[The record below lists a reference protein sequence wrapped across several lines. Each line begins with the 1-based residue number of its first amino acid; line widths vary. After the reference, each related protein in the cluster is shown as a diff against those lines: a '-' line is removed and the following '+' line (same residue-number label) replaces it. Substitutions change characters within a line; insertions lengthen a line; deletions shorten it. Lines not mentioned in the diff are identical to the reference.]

1 MTFNDFNDTD
11 AGRALLRLLS
21 RGHAVVAELQRTAE
35 AVDASALNEPRL
47 RSVLPDFVVFRTEG
61 AIDRVANGPEKME
74 LDEESRE
81 LNLDSSARI
90 FRVLAAIKKYA
101 IDLAR
106 LIDDIDAGAF
116 VGYSL
121 EGILRDGQG
130 ACLLPEAVAL
140 LGTMLLVSDQRLPGQ
155 TRERALVLFYRCTV
169 GTSNEPEDFAD
180 VCRLF
185 KSTGR
190 PEDLATRKPGYPES
204 YFSRFLLQ
212 KEAIRLVIGKL
223 QTGDI
228 YEASRHYPLPE
239 HRSHG
244 LSAQA
249 GLLYVCLFFEV
260 KTLESDFMAMREIV
274 DRYFG
279 DSWVVAYALG
289 YTADLMQMWATY
301 PAAKQAIGNA
311 ITGSTV
317 RQLQE
322 RHQERL
328 ADAQAK
334 LKECLL
340 EGVLTEDYVSSK
352 TPQLLSLLREA
363 NTSIR
368 WLLLQ
373 PTTND
378 PKLEAVCK
386 ISARMREEVLGAL
399 VDTALLEDKVK
410 GILIPLV
417 SNRQA
422 NWLRLQ
428 EEAAQAMDDL
438 AVYFSGQHAL
448 KRKVRNE
455 ELEEFFR
462 SLQQRIEELSLSSQE
477 DMAALGRK
485 VSQVDKALDEVAF
498 FHEVSQ
504 QPQILH
510 FLSDARQL
518 LQRMLRTANLNEEML
533 GTIETVADLSYAWH
547 ALAGYKEAMGN
558 LLATSPESVKGL
570 RALFLKLASILEV
583 PLRRIRQS
591 GNESHASLVSN
602 YYSAGLVQFMRSVLQ
617 DIPRL
622 IFQILAQLAT
632 LNASVSPVAWP
643 SRISFAELHS
653 YAQRSESASIEVG
666 KLTQRIALLMRGIRE
681 TDVAVLGAILVEP
694 KDVLVDGLRRE
705 LAANIEAM
713 LAKQS
718 FDHLEASLKDLADQ
732 SRRLRGSFEH
742 VQDYLGVSA
751 QELWRAQFGRVV
763 RFLLHMEQHELLG
776 KRGRA
781 KSSPDHDPSQP
792 IRFPDGKSSGGSFL
806 SRCMAKLL
814 ELTEPKSCSGGF
826 RQDWCSSGG
835 ALDSLVLQQL
845 MEAVA
850 SPGIAA
856 MSKLLALKAAG
867 RVRKVLQGATA
878 LLGDPEHSRAVLK
891 ASRARSSE
899 ALRACAASLASQVG
913 PLASVLSSLGQ
924 IMLLQRR
931 LTALLRLHGSL
942 DAPLINKSLGVL
954 DGTALVESLEEDAE
968 TEVDGELPSL
978 WDFVDSSSMAKEGQ
992 LRFRRKLAKTGELHG
1007 FAEPLRQLL
1016 LVIPE
1021 DSAPNGLDTLLALA
1035 LVQYV
1040 AEKQRQA
1047 PSARRTSTWTAKA
1060 PAPTVGT
1067 EAHVA
1072 LSAGLASFLQ
1082 QLPRQQLHGTFQV
1095 CGFFIQG
1102 LCSEEGWAEG
1112 ALMIQILQN
1121 CLELLGF
1128 PREHLA
1134 EFVPVGL
1141 LELWPAE

>member
-1 MTFNDFNDTD
+1 
-11 AGRALLRLLS
+11 
-21 RGHAVVAELQRTAE
+21 
-35 AVDASALNEPRL
+35 
-47 RSVLPDFVVFRTEG
+47 
-61 AIDRVANGPEKME
+61 
-74 LDEESRE
+74 
-81 LNLDSSARI
+81 
-90 FRVLAAIKKYA
+90 
-101 IDLAR
+101 
-106 LIDDIDAGAF
+106 
-116 VGYSL
+116 
-121 EGILRDGQG
+121 
-130 ACLLPEAVAL
+130 
-140 LGTMLLVSDQRLPGQ
+140 
-155 TRERALVLFYRCTV
+155 
-169 GTSNEPEDFAD
+169 
-180 VCRLF
+180 
-185 KSTGR
+185 
-190 PEDLATRKPGYPES
+190 
-204 YFSRFLLQ
+204 
-212 KEAIRLVIGKL
+212 
-223 QTGDI
+223 
-228 YEASRHYPLPE
+228 
-239 HRSHG
+239 
-244 LSAQA
+244 
-249 GLLYVCLFFEV
+249 
-260 KTLESDFMAMREIV
+260 
-274 DRYFG
+274 
-279 DSWVVAYALG
+279 
-289 YTADLMQMWATY
+289 
-301 PAAKQAIGNA
+301 
-311 ITGSTV
+311 
-317 RQLQE
+317 
-322 RHQERL
+322 
-328 ADAQAK
+328 
-334 LKECLL
+334 
-340 EGVLTEDYVSSK
+340 
-352 TPQLLSLLREA
+352 
-363 NTSIR
+363 
-368 WLLLQ
+368 
-373 PTTND
+373 
-378 PKLEAVCK
+378 
-386 ISARMREEVLGAL
+386 
-399 VDTALLEDKVK
+399 
-410 GILIPLV
+410 
-417 SNRQA
+417 
-422 NWLRLQ
+422 
-428 EEAAQAMDDL
+428 
-438 AVYFSGQHAL
+438 
-448 KRKVRNE
+448 
-455 ELEEFFR
+455 
-462 SLQQRIEELSLSSQE
+462 
-477 DMAALGRK
+477 
-485 VSQVDKALDEVAF
+485 
-498 FHEVSQ
+498 
-504 QPQILH
+504 
-510 FLSDARQL
+510 
-518 LQRMLRTANLNEEML
+518 MLRTANLNEEML

-694 KDVLVDGLRRE
+694 KEVLVDGLRRE
-705 LAANIEAM
+705 LAANIEVM

-763 RFLLHMEQHELLG
+763 RFLLHMEQHQLLG

-867 RVRKVLQGATA
+867 RVRKVLQGGTA

-978 WDFVDSSSMAKEGQ
+978 WDFVDSSSIAKEGQ

-1112 ALMIQILQN
+1112 ALIIQILQN

>member
-1 MTFNDFNDTD
+1 MPNLPDFQNILGQGENKSTCRRTEELVVSRVICCDAAVALGWGRKKNSDEFVGEGKVDIMQQCVNLQLETGHNHHEVGDTD
-11 AGRALLRLLS
+11 AYREVIADAGHTACGEMGGMIIPLRQ
-21 RGHAVVAELQRTAE
+21 GMPAWTV
-35 AVDASALNEPRL
+35 
-47 RSVLPDFVVFRTEG
+47 
-61 AIDRVANGPEKME
+61 
-74 LDEESRE
+74 LDEEVQQGMIHRVNRE
-81 LNLDSSARI
+81 DEHGQDFQYTKTVKEAGKSVSKVFIVKDRRRDQLQTRQLLVKGDPAGGKTTFAKQLLTWIMRSDDKWLVPVMVRT
-90 FRVLAAIKKYA
+90 
-101 IDLAR
+101 IDLVRSHDQLDHENLVMQYLAMVYKDQSQKMRGTSGRASVENSSTTRERTTCTNALAR
-106 LIDDIDAGAF
+106 DRF
-116 VGYSL
+116 SL
-121 EGILRDGQG
+121 YGILREQD
-130 ACLLPEAVAL
+130 A
-140 LGTMLLVSDQRLPGQ
+140 
-155 TRERALVLFYRCTV
+155 
-169 GTSNEPEDFAD
+169 
-180 VCRLF
+180 
-185 KSTGR
+185 
-190 PEDLATRKPGYPES
+190 
-204 YFSRFLLQ
+204 
-212 KEAIRLVIGKL
+212 
-223 QTGDI
+223 
-228 YEASRHYPLPE
+228 
-239 HRSHG
+239 
-244 LSAQA
+244 
-249 GLLYVCLFFEV
+249 
-260 KTLESDFMAMREIV
+260 ESDRESASV
-274 DRYFG
+274 LGRY
-279 DSWVVAYALG
+279 
-289 YTADLMQMWATY
+289 
-301 PAAKQAIGNA
+301 
-311 ITGSTV
+311 
-317 RQLQE
+317 
-322 RHQERL
+322 
-328 ADAQAK
+328 
-334 LKECLL
+334 
-340 EGVLTEDYVSSK
+340 
-352 TPQLLSLLREA
+352 LLR
-363 NTSIR
+363 
-368 WLLLQ
+368 
-373 PTTND
+373 
-378 PKLEAVCK
+378 
-386 ISARMREEVLGAL
+386 LGAL

-422 NWLRLQ
+422 NWIRLQ

-477 DMAALGRK
+477 DVAALGRK

-694 KDVLVDGLRRE
+694 KEVLVDGLRRE

-763 RFLLHMEQHELLG
+763 RFLLHMEQHQLLG

-792 IRFPDGKSSGGSFL
+792 IRFPDGKSSGGSSFL

-867 RVRKVLQGATA
+867 RVRKVLQGCTA

-1112 ALMIQILQN
+1112 ALIIQILQN